1 MKIIDE
7 RERKDNFDEHTLR
20 HMKHKHALSLITKRR
35 QLTLKML
42 EQSRKNEARMA
53 RMKFQPPL
61 STANSSSCRELLERI
76 NQIEH
81 VLKQERY
88 NRPQTTCIPQRTIS
102 KTTNYSSSQ
111 TTRTMMESITPTFSS
126 SSTPFPVNLSIYHA
140 EKTNSNRIV
149 LPKRSFSA
157 PIKKLTWENYC

>member
-20 HMKHKHALSLITKRR
+20 QMKHKHALSLITKRR

-42 EQSRKNEARMA
+42 EQSRKNEVRMA

-61 STANSSSCRELLERI
+61 STANSSSCRELLER
-76 NQIEH
+76 

-88 NRPQTTCIPQRTIS
+88 NRPQTTCVPRRTIS
-102 KTTNYSSSQ
+102 KTTDYSSSQ
-111 TTRTMMESITPTFSS
+111 TTRTMMESMTPSFSS
-126 SSTPFPVNLSIYHA
+126 SSTPFPVALSIYHA

-149 LPKRSFSA
+149 LPKRSYSA